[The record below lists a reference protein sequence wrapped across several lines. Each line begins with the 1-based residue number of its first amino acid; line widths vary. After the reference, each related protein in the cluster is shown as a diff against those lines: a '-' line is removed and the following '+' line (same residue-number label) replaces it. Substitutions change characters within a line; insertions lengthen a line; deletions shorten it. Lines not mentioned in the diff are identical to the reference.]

1 MSGLERG
8 CRGRSAW
15 CVGSCVC
22 VPEGLFEAIYII
34 NPLLTVLPYYRTAR
48 TFVALVWRPL
58 ESDQSV
64 GAQRGVSC
72 RLLDCSSDPGSLVA
86 PYRPLVVV
94 PPVGARN
101 LGCGGELVVLRDV
114 GLPAAGS
121 RLETRA

>member
-34 NPLLTVLPYYRTAR
+34 NPLLTVLPYYRMAR
-48 TFVALVWRPL
+48 TFVALVWRSL

-64 GAQRGVSC
+64 GAQRRVSC

-94 PPVGARN
+94 PPVTASGAH
-101 LGCGGELVVLRDV
+101 
-114 GLPAAGS
+114 S
-121 RLETRA
+121 